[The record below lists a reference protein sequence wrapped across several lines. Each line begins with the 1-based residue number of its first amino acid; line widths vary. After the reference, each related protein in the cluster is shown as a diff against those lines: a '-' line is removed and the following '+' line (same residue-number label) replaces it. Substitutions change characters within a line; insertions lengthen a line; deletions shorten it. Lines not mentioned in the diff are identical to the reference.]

1 MMKQFLKRILHFTFL
16 LLLIFMVG
24 MILPATP
31 RVSESILFV
40 KNDKDSL
47 LANVDS
53 PRIIFLGAS
62 NLLLGLNS
70 QIIHDSLRLNPI
82 NASLFWGIGLIYM
95 MDNAINYIKS
105 GDIVVVSSDYSEFY
119 GELAYGR
126 EELLWT
132 VLDVSPSSIM
142 KLRSEQWLNIFR
154 FLPSYSFS
162 KFALTEWLFKY
173 ENAIYSRNSCNRYG
187 DMYTHW
193 GLAKPKLVPLKK
205 IAGDFNSSIIDELV
219 KFQTRLREKDSFLYI
234 TFPAYDS
241 ASFQTFKTKIF
252 EVENEL
258 KKKHFALLGTPYRYN
273 VPDSLAFDGAGHLTK
288 EGCDYRTRLLIEDL
302 KVQMREKH
310 WVY

>member
-82 NASLFWGIGLIYM
+82 N
-95 MDNAINYIKS
+95 YIKS

-142 KLRSEQWLNIFR
+142 KLRSE
-154 FLPSYSFS
+154 
-162 KFALTEWLFKY
+162 
-173 ENAIYSRNSCNRYG
+173 
-187 DMYTHW
+187 
-193 GLAKPKLVPLKK
+193 
-205 IAGDFNSSIIDELV
+205 
-219 KFQTRLREKDSFLYI
+219 
-234 TFPAYDS
+234 
-241 ASFQTFKTKIF
+241 
-252 EVENEL
+252 
-258 KKKHFALLGTPYRYN
+258 
-273 VPDSLAFDGAGHLTK
+273 
-288 EGCDYRTRLLIEDL
+288 
-302 KVQMREKH
+302 
-310 WVY
+310 